1 MPVQQKDGK
10 WFWGSKGPFETKEKA
25 EEVERAAYANGYA
38 ADSIAMDK
46 SSVRSYDV
54 DGRLR
59 VEKTPISKSN
69 ICPYYGRE
77 IPDFESLGLD
87 ANKVYN
93 LFRDPEELRKAAH
106 TFNNIPLLNTHI
118 PVNADNPQKENVVG
132 ATGSNSVF
140 DGEYLNNG
148 LIVWDSSS
156 IAGVESGEQR
166 ELSSAYRYRA
176 DMTPG
181 EYNGEHY
188 DGVMRDIIGNHVA
201 LVEKG
206 RAGKD
211 VLVYDHLPKGLEMK
225 PQKKKLAVL
234 VKRFAMD
241 MKIDVDELKEL
252 VEDLPGAVE
261 EITEEEIVGDEMD
274 GAAICELLK
283 NQGIPDD
290 VLAKISAAL
299 GAGAS
304 DEELEDKEVVKEK
317 EKEVEKEKEKDDK
330 PAMDAATVT
339 ANVRAEFKA
348 IREAEIA
355 VKPLVGEIDSLAMDS
370 AEAIYRFALDSLGVK
385 HKGVHSS
392 ALPALIDMAKTKTES
407 KAPTKLGMDSAS
419 SKSFETMFPNA
430 SKLKRG

>member
-1 MPVQQKDGK
+1 MPVHKVDGG
-10 WFWGSKGPFETKEKA
+10 WRWGKSGKVYPTKEEA
-25 EEVERAAYANGYA
+25 EEQGRAAYANGYA
-38 ADSIAMDK
+38 GDSIAMDK

-77 IPDFESLGLD
+77 IPDYESLGLD

-118 PVNADNPQKENVVG
+118 PVTADNPQKENVVG
-132 ATGSNSVF
+132 ATGSNSEF

-176 DMTPG
+176 DMTTG

-261 EITEEEIVGDEMD
+261 EITEEEVVGDEMD

-304 DEELEDKEVVKEK
+304 DEDPEEKKEEIKEKVEEVKEK
-317 EKEVEKEKEKDDK
+317 KDDK

-355 VKPLVGEIDSLAMDS
+355 VKPLVGEIDSMAMDS
-370 AEAIYRFALDSLGVK
+370 AEAIYRFALDSMGVK

-419 SKSFETMFPNA
+419 SKSFEAMFPNA